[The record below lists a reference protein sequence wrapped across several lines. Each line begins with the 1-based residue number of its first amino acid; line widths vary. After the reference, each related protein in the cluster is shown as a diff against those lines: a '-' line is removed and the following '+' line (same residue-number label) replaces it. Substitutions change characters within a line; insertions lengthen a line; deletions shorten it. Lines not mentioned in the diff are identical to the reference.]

1 MSTATDAATV
11 AIVGPGAIGT
21 TVAAA
26 LHQAGR
32 TPLLCGRT
40 PRSELILEDGERRI
54 TVPGPVRNDPGQ
66 IDGTV
71 DIVFLAVKATQTE
84 AAAGWLAAL
93 CGPDTVVC
101 VLQNGVEQMEQVARH
116 APKSPNTSNSP
127 GARIIPAVVWFPAQG
142 QPDGSVRLRG
152 EARLSL
158 PDTQAAQVVAEALRG
173 TLCAVDVTANFQTLA
188 WRKLLQ
194 NAVAGLMALTHRR
207 AGMFARPDIAT
218 LAIAY
223 LQECLAV
230 ARAEGAQLD
239 DETPEEILAKFQAA
253 PADMGTSILA
263 DRQAGRPLEW
273 DIRNGVI
280 ARRARAHGIATP
292 ISDIVVPLLAAASD
306 GPG

>member
-1 MSTATDAATV
+1 MHV
-11 AIVGPGAIGT
+11 PLIGFHQVGRLGEPGGLLEG
-21 TVAAA
+21 AAA
-26 LHQAGR
+26 
-32 TPLLCGRT
+32 
-40 PRSELILEDGERRI
+40 E
-54 TVPGPVRNDPGQ
+54 V
-66 IDGTV
+66 
-71 DIVFLAVKATQTE
+71 
-84 AAAGWLAAL
+84 
-93 CGPDTVVC
+93 
-101 VLQNGVEQMEQVARH
+101 
-116 APKSPNTSNSP
+116 
-127 GARIIPAVVWFPAQG
+127 
-142 QPDGSVRLRG
+142 
-152 EARLSL
+152 
-158 PDTQAAQVVAEALRG
+158 
-173 TLCAVDVTANFQTLA
+173 
-188 WRKLLQ
+188 
-194 NAVAGLMALTHRR
+194 THRR

-230 ARAEGAQLD
+230 ARAEGAQLG